1 MRPELRQD
9 TRLVMQTIPSWLF
22 CWQWI
27 AAILH
32 LGAMAA
38 SALPVII
45 ALTLATGRRG
55 HAGLSAY
62 GARALA
68 GFAVALAVLGP
79 LLAAGEVFA
88 LLLSLRGAEH
98 MFDGV
103 SPWMPAMLP
112 YTASVGAWLAGIACL
127 LFYLAVDKT
136 AAGARPPATQDCWQ
150 PGQIGPRVGLALAAA
165 LCFFAAQALPNWP
178 FSGMPQGLNL
188 TDVALAVLS
197 GTLHEYFTAFAPAG
211 SLALMALACK
221 KRAAAKAGFTQAD
234 EQRAARW
241 CALWAMVG
249 LIPRCIDR
257 WGLVIGFSLRQGPL
271 PQGLANQAMGLV
283 PMTLA
288 IACWVALFTLRAPRK
303 LYWLN
308 VLGVLLLVLGA
319 SFPYLAALWR

>member
-150 PGQIGPRVGLALAAA
+150 PGQIGPRVGLALLGLA
-165 LCFFAAQALPNWP
+165 LARQMGSVVMQGFVLAYLFAYMVFYYYSLAVP
-178 FSGMPQGLNL
+178 FSLKSLYLVATGLGL
-188 TDVALAVLS
+188 LAVALVLRLWQTKQT
-197 GTLHEYFTAFAPAG
+197 GGEAG
-211 SLALMALACK
+211 HA
-221 KRAAAKAGFTQAD
+221 
-234 EQRAARW
+234 
-241 CALWAMVG
+241 
-249 LIPRCIDR
+249 
-257 WGLVIGFSLRQGPL
+257 
-271 PQGLANQAMGLV
+271 
-283 PMTLA
+283 
-288 IACWVALFTLRAPRK
+288 
-303 LYWLN
+303 
-308 VLGVLLLVLGA
+308 
-319 SFPYLAALWR
+319 